1 MMLRAINE
9 PKISHLT
16 HAEEQET
23 YRKNVIGSL
32 HKMRT
37 YTH

>member
-23 YRKNVIGSL
+23 YRRDVIVSL
-32 HKMRT
+32 YKMRT